1 MAISSEGEQSVER
14 RLVAILAADVEGYSR
29 MMHEEEAATLET
41 LSSHRAICDNLIA
54 TFNGRVSASA
64 GDSIVAEFASVTD
77 AVKCAVAIQQHIH
90 QANKALPKTRRMFFR
105 IGVNAGDI
113 IVREGDLYG
122 DDVNVA
128 ARVEAL
134 AEAGGICVTRAVRD
148 QIRDRLD
155 FELEDLGEREVKNIA
170 RPIRIFRV
178 VFDSEAEPDTAPGEP
193 PEDKPQEPAEP
204 LDPVAVNIEL
214 TFWNSVKDS
223 NDPAMLEAYL
233 EKYPEGEFKALA
245 EIQLAKLR
253 TGNY

>member
-1 MAISSEGEQSVER
+1 
-14 RLVAILAADVEGYSR
+14 VAILAADVEGYSR
-29 MMHEEEAATLET
+29 MMHEDESATLAT

-77 AVKCAVAIQQHIH
+77 AVQCAVAMQQQIH
-90 QANKALPKTRRMFFR
+90 QANKSLSKDREMLFR
-105 IGVNAGDI
+105 IGVNVGDI
-113 IVREGDLYG
+113 IVQEGDLYG

-134 AEAGGICVTRAVRD
+134 ADAGGICVTRAVRD

-155 FELEDLGEREVKNIA
+155 LELEDLGEKEVKNIA

-178 VFDSEAEPDTAPGEP
+178 LFDKEAKLEAAVAEAA
-193 PEDKPQEPAEP
+193 ENKQEEPAEP

-223 NDPAMLEAYL
+223 DDPAMLEAYL
-233 EKYPEGEFKALA
+233 EKYPNGEFKALA

-253 TGNY
+253 AGNY

>member
-1 MAISSEGEQSVER
+1 MAISNEGEQSVER

>member
-1 MAISSEGEQSVER
+1 
-14 RLVAILAADVEGYSR
+14 VAILAADIEGYSR
-29 MMHEEEAATLET
+29 MMHEDEAATLAT
-41 LSSHRAICDNLIA
+41 LSAHRAICDNLIA
-54 TFNGRVSASA
+54 TFNGRVSGSA

-90 QANKALPKTRRMFFR
+90 QANKALPRERRMEFR

-113 IVREGDLYG
+113 IVSEGDLYG

-134 AEAGGICVTRAVRD
+134 AEAGGICITRAVRD

-155 FELEDLGEREVKNIA
+155 FELEDLGEKEVKNIA

-178 VFDSEAEPDTAPGEP
+178 IFDSEAESDTVPTEAAEEKP
-193 PEDKPQEPAEP
+193 PTPSEP

-223 NDPAMLEAYL
+223 KNPAMFEAYL
-233 EKYPEGEFKALA
+233 KKYPEGEFKTLA

-253 TGNY
+253 AGN

>member
-1 MAISSEGEQSVER
+1 
-14 RLVAILAADVEGYSR
+14 
-29 MMHEEEAATLET
+29 MHEDEAATLTT

-64 GDSIVAEFASVTD
+64 GDSFVAEFASATD
-77 AVKCAVAIQQHIH
+77 AVKCAVAIQQNIH
-90 QANKALPKTRRMFFR
+90 QANKALPKERHMQFR
-105 IGVNAGDI
+105 IGVNVGDI

-134 AEAGGICVTRAVRD
+134 AEAGGICITRTVRD

-155 FELEDLGEREVKNIA
+155 FELKDLGEKQVKNIA
-170 RPIRIFRV
+170 RPIRIFRII
-178 VFDSEAEPDTAPGEP
+178 FDEEAEPDTAPSETVD
-193 PEDKPQEPAEP
+193 DKAETPGNP
-204 LDPVAVNIEL
+204 LDPVAVTIEL

-223 NDPAMLEAYL
+223 KDPAMLEAYL

-245 EIQLAKLR
+245 EIQLVKLR
-253 TGNY
+253 AAPGV

>member
-1 MAISSEGEQSVER
+1 M
-14 RLVAILAADVEGYSR
+14 AILAADVEGYSR
-29 MMHEEEAATLET
+29 MMHEDEAATLAT

-64 GDSIVAEFASVTD
+64 GDSIVSEFASVTD

-90 QANKALPKTRRMFFR
+90 QANKSLPKERRMQFR
-105 IGVNAGDI
+105 IGVNVGDI

-134 AEAGGICVTRAVRD
+134 ADAGGICITRAVRD

-155 FELEDLGEREVKNIA
+155 FELEDLGEKEVKNIA

-178 VFDSEAEPDTAPGEP
+178 IFDPEADSDTAPS
-193 PEDKPQEPAEP
+193 EPAEDRP
-204 LDPVAVNIEL
+204 PTPSETLDPVAVNIEL
-214 TFWNSVKDS
+214 TFWKSVKDS
-223 NDPAMLEAYL
+223 KDPAMFEAYL
-233 EKYPEGEFKALA
+233 EKYPEGEFKTLA

-253 TGNY
+253 SGN

>member
-1 MAISSEGEQSVER
+1 
-14 RLVAILAADVEGYSR
+14 VAILAADVEGYSR
-29 MMHEEEAATLET
+29 MMHEDEAATLAT

-90 QANKALPKTRRMFFR
+90 QANKALPKERRMEFR
-105 IGVNAGDI
+105 IGVNVGDI
-113 IVREGDLYG
+113 IVSEGDLYG
-122 DDVNVA
+122 DNVNVA

-134 AEAGGICVTRAVRD
+134 AEAGGICITRAVRD

-178 VFDSEAEPDTAPGEP
+178 IFDKEAESDTAPSEP
-193 PEDKPQEPAEP
+193 EEKPPNDSEP

-223 NDPAMLEAYL
+223 QDPAMFEAYL

-253 TGNY
+253 AGN

>member
-1 MAISSEGEQSVER
+1 
-14 RLVAILAADVEGYSR
+14 
-29 MMHEEEAATLET
+29 MMHEDEAATLAT
-41 LSSHRAICDNLIA
+41 LSSHRAICDNAIA

-77 AVKCAVAIQQHIH
+77 AVQCAVAMQQHIH
-90 QANKALPKTRRMFFR
+90 QANKELPKDRQMLFR
-105 IGVNAGDI
+105 IGVNVGDI
-113 IVREGDLYG
+113 IVQEGDLYG

-134 AEAGGICVTRAVRD
+134 ADAGSICVTRAVRD

-155 FELEDLGEREVKNIA
+155 LELEDLGEKEVKNIA
-170 RPIRIFRV
+170 RPVRIFRV
-178 VFDSEAEPDTAPGEP
+178 VFDEEAKLDTAPAEP
-193 PEDKPQEPAEP
+193 VENKQEEPSEP

-253 TGNY
+253 GANY

>member
-1 MAISSEGEQSVER
+1 M
-14 RLVAILAADVEGYSR
+14 AILAADVEGYSR
-29 MMHEEEAATLET
+29 MMHKDEAGTLET

-54 TFNGRVSASA
+54 AFNGRVSASA

-90 QANKALPKTRRMFFR
+90 QANKPLPKERRMEFR
-105 IGVNAGDI
+105 IGVNVGDI

-134 AEAGGICVTRAVRD
+134 AEAGGISITRAVRD

-155 FELEDLGEREVKNIA
+155 LELEDLGEKEVKNIE

-178 VFDSEAEPDTAPGEP
+178 LFDKEAEPDTAPSEP
-193 PEDKPQEPAEP
+193 EKPETSSEP

-253 TGNY
+253 ADNY

>member
-1 MAISSEGEQSVER
+1 M
-14 RLVAILAADVEGYSR
+14 AILAADVEGYSR
-29 MMHEEEAATLET
+29 MMHDDEAATLAT

-54 TFNGRVSASA
+54 TFNGRVSGSA

-77 AVKCAVAIQQHIH
+77 AVKCAVSIQQHIH
-90 QANKALPKTRRMFFR
+90 QANKALPKERRMLFR
-105 IGVNAGDI
+105 IGINVGDI

-134 AEAGGICVTRAVRD
+134 ADAGGICITRAVRD
-148 QIRDRLD
+148 QIRDRLN
-155 FELEDLGEREVKNIA
+155 FELEDLGEKGVKNIA

-178 VFDSEAEPDTAPGEP
+178 VFDKQAAPDTASSEP
-193 PEDKPQEPAEP
+193 VEDKQQEPSEA
-204 LDPVAVNIEL
+204 LDPAAVNIEL

-233 EKYPEGEFKALA
+233 EKYPDGEFKALA

-253 TGNY
+253 AGKY